1 VDIDA
6 VTDDGW
12 TPVLLAAAAGSAGI
26 IRMLQE
32 HARDKRLENTF
43 MMQRLPKGQGVDAGL
58 DVLLLGA
65 RYGHQ
70 EVVREALDSGANLA
84 TQDPRGNYPLHV
96 AVVGGTPAH
105 LDTMLLLLERG
116 ALWNEQ
122 NEKSYTPPLLARNHQ
137 EYCRCV
143 RGGMGSADACSNCCV
158 TEARPFLADVELR
171 MQVSRLPPRHVYHI
185 VLHRISKQGG
195 P

>member
-1 VDIDA
+1 VQEVLTAGAPPDLPDEHRVTPLHRACKFGHPAIVQELLHTRKVDIDA

-12 TPVLLAAAAGSAGI
+12 TPVLLAAASGSAGI

-43 MMQRLPKGQGVDAGL
+43 MMQRLPKGPGVDAGL

-65 RYGHQ
+65 RYGHK

-84 TQDPRGNYPLHV
+84 TQDPKGNYPLHLS
-96 AVVGGTPAH
+96 VVGGTPAH

-137 EYCRCV
+137 EYCRWV
-143 RGGMGSADACSNCCV
+143 GVACW
-158 TEARPFLADVELR
+158 A
-171 MQVSRLPPRHVYHI
+171 
-185 VLHRISKQGG
+185 
-195 P
+195 